1 MCIYIGTNIV
11 TLPTN
16 TSLFS
21 IYTFLIFTASIYIMY
36 KKILFS
42 LSILLAIA
50 TLTSCAAK
58 KDCNGKKMYYNKS
71 GGFWM

>member
-1 MCIYIGTNIV
+1 
-11 TLPTN
+11 
-16 TSLFS
+16 
-21 IYTFLIFTASIYIMY
+21 MY
-36 KKILFS
+36 KKILY
-42 LSILLAIA
+42 SIAIVLAIA